1 MKKNLSTIIK
11 KNGKIIII
19 KKNDKETNFTLS
31 KRGWFII
38 KQNINNN
45 KELIESVKMS
55 NLWINIKKL
64 KCVYSKNIMDKLYL
78 MENKL

>member
-1 MKKNLSTIIK
+1 MSVFER
-11 KNGKIIII
+11 NGKIIII
-19 KKNDKETNFTLS
+19 NKNDKETNFTLS

-45 KELIESVKMS
+45 KELIDSEKMS
-55 NLWINIKKL
+55 NVWINTKKL

>member
-1 MKKNLSTIIK
+1 MSVFER
-11 KNGKIIII
+11 NGKIIII
-19 KKNDKETNFTLS
+19 NKNDKETNFTLS

-45 KELIESVKMS
+45 KELIESEKMS

-64 KCVYSKNIMDKLYL
+64 NCVYSKNIMDKLYL